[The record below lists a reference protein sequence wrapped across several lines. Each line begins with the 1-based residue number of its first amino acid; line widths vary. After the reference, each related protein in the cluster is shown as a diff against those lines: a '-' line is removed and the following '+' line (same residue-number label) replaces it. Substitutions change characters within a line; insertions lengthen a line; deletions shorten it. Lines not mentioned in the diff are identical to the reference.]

1 MKKKSRLARKMPG
14 TDSLWKIADRIGTL
28 FRQANRRIN
37 WPESRCL
44 VVNKAGELDPES
56 FLKWAQGEL
65 DAGGFKKA
73 GLEDMALILIFGTV
87 VYMEEENLG
96 LAKEDAGVMGAFGSQ
111 IIFKKMCDIATREGL
126 KDDECFKECGG
137 TKPAPKDW
145 LALDAEYD
153 KLRSQQLPKI
163 YAALLHG
170 YGAYGLESL
179 CLDGSIYDRIE
190 AYVRQHIPK
199 MFAARQENPLNDYMK
214 TDRVAVLTGLAKI
227 LAKEQ
232 AKILAEEL
240 VDACLRQVEE
250 DNKPGVTGS
259 C

>member
-14 TDSLWKIADRIGTL
+14 TDSLWKIADRTGTL

-37 WPESRCL
+37 WPESRRP

-56 FLKWAQGEL
+56 VLKWAQGQL
-65 DAGGFKKA
+65 DAGGFKA
-73 GLEDMALILIFGTV
+73 GHEDMALILIFGTV
-87 VYMEEENLG
+87 AYMEEENLG

-126 KDDECFKECGG
+126 KDDEYFKEYGG

-199 MFAARQENPLNDYMK
+199 MFAAMQENPLNDYMK
-214 TDRVAVLTGLAKI
+214 TDRVAALTALAKI
-227 LAKEQ
+227 LAEK
-232 AKILAEEL
+232 LA
-240 VDACLRQVEE
+240 DACLRQVEE